1 VAEPRR
7 AAIRLMFF
15 RHLRFGLNAPVIDL
29 CESQRNIMPTRTA
42 KFVLLLLAIA
52 VPLCAADPYVGTWKM
67 DVPKSKYER
76 GARPREQTVTIT
88 KVGTDLDHKVAGTAA
103 DGSKISAWFTI
114 PSAEEQAG

>member
-29 CESQRNIMPTRTA
+29 CESQRKIMPTRTA
-42 KFVLLLLAIA
+42 KFALLLLAIA
-52 VPLCAADPYVGTWKM
+52 VPLCAADPSEHGKWTFL
-67 DVPKSKYER
+67 KSKYEK